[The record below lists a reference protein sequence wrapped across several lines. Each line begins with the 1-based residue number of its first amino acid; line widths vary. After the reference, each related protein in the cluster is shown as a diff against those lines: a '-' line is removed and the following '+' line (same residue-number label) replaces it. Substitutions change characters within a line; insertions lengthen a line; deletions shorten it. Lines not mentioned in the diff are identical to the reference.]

1 MGSSKNVDEIK
12 KMASGSAQEIEKIG
26 KMSTREIY
34 QEIALLQGKS
44 SNLSYDENIR
54 LELLIKSANARYA
67 NTKKAGNPK

>member
-12 KMASGSAQEIEKIG
+12 KRASGSAQEIEKVG

-44 SNLSYDENIR
+44 ANLSYDENIR
-54 LELLIKSANARYA
+54 LELLRKSANARYA

>member
-54 LELLIKSANARYA
+54 LELLRKSANARYVSA
-67 NTKKAGNPK
+67 KNTRKPK